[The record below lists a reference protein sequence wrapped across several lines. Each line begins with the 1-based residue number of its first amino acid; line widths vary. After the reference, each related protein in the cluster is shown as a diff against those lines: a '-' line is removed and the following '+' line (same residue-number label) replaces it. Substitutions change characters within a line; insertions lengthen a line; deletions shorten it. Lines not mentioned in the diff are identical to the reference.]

1 MFALITT
8 PQPTLLWVMLQ
19 AARKAVAEL
28 KSRGVTRFL
37 DLNKANKRNYD
48 EVSSDDEAMDDD
60 DGGELDNPNPRL
72 RARLEPLAHYTT
84 LSHLPLQFLMLKVW
98 TWI

>member
-1 MFALITT
+1 MGDVA
-8 PQPTLLWVMLQ
+8 

-60 DGGELDNPNPRL
+60 GEMDNHLDF
-72 RARLEPLAHYTT
+72 EHGWS

>member
-1 MFALITT
+1 M
-8 PQPTLLWVMLQ
+8 
-19 AARKAVAEL
+19 
-28 KSRGVTRFL
+28 

-60 DGGELDNPNPRL
+60 GEMDNHLDF
-72 RARLEPLAHYTT
+72 EHGWS